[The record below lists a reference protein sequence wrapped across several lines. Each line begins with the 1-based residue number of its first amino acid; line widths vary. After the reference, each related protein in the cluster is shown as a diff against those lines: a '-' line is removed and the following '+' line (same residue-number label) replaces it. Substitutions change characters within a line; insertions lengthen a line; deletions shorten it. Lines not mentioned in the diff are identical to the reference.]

1 MSGRSGSGVSFS
13 HLQRLSDSTGLFEH
27 ALLTER
33 RLEHGYCVDDVARG
47 LVVTTREP
55 APEPATAALAAIYQ
69 RFLADARDADGGFR
83 NRLGADLMWEDSADV
98 KDCWGR
104 ALWGLGTAA
113 ARSSSSR
120 LASEALTQFE
130 TSAGRRSRWT
140 RAMAFAALGAAEVL
154 TVHPDHGMA
163 RALLADAASL
173 IDPLGA
179 APTWPAADW
188 HWPEGRLRYANAV
201 LPETLLAAGH
211 LLEEP
216 RWVSRGLDMLGWLLD
231 VETAGQHL
239 SVTPAGGWSRGE
251 PRPGF
256 DQQPIEVA
264 ALADACAR
272 AHDITGHPRWAGA
285 VLQCAEWFEGT
296 NDIGI
301 PMADPVSGG
310 GYDGLEADGRNENQG
325 AESTLAMLST
335 LQLAGRL
342 RADDRTGRSLVRSL

>member
-1 MSGRSGSGVSFS
+1 MSGRSSSGVSFS

-47 LVVTTREP
+47 LVVTTEP
-55 APEPATAALAAIYQ
+55 APDPATAALAAIYQ
-69 RFLADARDADGGFR
+69 RFLASARDADGGIR

-211 LLEEP
+211 LLDEP

-231 VETAGQHL
+231 VETAGQHP
-239 SVTPAGGWSRGE
+239 VTPAGGWSRGE

-272 AHDITGHPRWAGA
+272 AHDITGHPVGRRSASVRRMVRGN
-285 VLQCAEWFEGT
+285 QRHR
-296 NDIGI
+296 
-301 PMADPVSGG
+301 DP
-310 GYDGLEADGRNENQG
+310 DGRPSG
-325 AESTLAMLST
+325 AATTASKPTAATRTKVPSPRWPCSRH
-335 LQLAGRL
+335 QPAGRL

>member
-55 APEPATAALAAIYQ
+55 APDPATAALAAIYQ
-69 RFLADARDADGGFR
+69 RFLASARDADGIR

-163 RALLADAASL
+163 RPCWPTRPPSSTRWARRRRGPPPTGTGRRAACGTPMRSF
-173 IDPLGA
+173 PRRCSPQGTFSKSHA
-179 APTWPAADW
+179 GSHADW
-188 HWPEGRLRYANAV
+188 TCSDGFSM
-201 LPETLLAAGH
+201 
-211 LLEEP
+211 
-216 RWVSRGLDMLGWLLD
+216 SR
-231 VETAGQHL
+231 Q
-239 SVTPAGGWSRGE
+239 
-251 PRPGF
+251 
-256 DQQPIEVA
+256 
-264 ALADACAR
+264 
-272 AHDITGHPRWAGA
+272 
-285 VLQCAEWFEGT
+285 
-296 NDIGI
+296 
-301 PMADPVSGG
+301 PVSTS
-310 GYDGLEADGRNENQG
+310 LSRLQADGRG
-325 AESTLAMLST
+325 ASPGRASTSSPSRS
-335 LQLAGRL
+335 QPW
-342 RADDRTGRSLVRSL
+342 RTPALGPTTSPGTPGGPAQRFSAPHGSREPTTSGSRWPIR

>member
-1 MSGRSGSGVSFS
+1 M
-13 HLQRLSDSTGLFEH
+13 
-27 ALLTER
+27 LTER

-55 APEPATAALAAIYQ
+55 APDPATAALAAIYQ
-69 RFLADARDADGGFR
+69 RFLASARDADGGIR

-130 TSAGRRSRWT
+130 TSWETVALDTGDGLRR
-140 RAMAFAALGAAEVL
+140 LGAAEVL

-163 RALLADAASL
+163 RALLADAASSSTRWARRRRG
-173 IDPLGA
+173 PPPTGTGRRA
-179 APTWPAADW
+179 ACGTPMRSFPRRCSPQGTFSKSHAGSHADW
-188 HWPEGRLRYANAV
+188 TCSDGFSMSRQPVSTSLSRLQADGRGASPGRASTSS
-201 LPETLLAAGH
+201 P
-211 LLEEP
+211 
-216 RWVSRGLDMLGWLLD
+216 SRSQPWR
-231 VETAGQHL
+231 
-239 SVTPAGGWSRGE
+239 TPALGPTTSPGTPVGRRSASVRRMVRGNQ
-251 PRPGF
+251 RH
-256 DQQPIEVA
+256 
-264 ALADACAR
+264 R
-272 AHDITGHPRWAGA
+272 
-285 VLQCAEWFEGT
+285 
-296 NDIGI
+296 
-301 PMADPVSGG
+301 DPDGRSGERG